1 MLDRR
6 HFQNIAFNISGM
18 VLPMLVGLL
27 VVPDLI
33 HKLGTDRFGVLSISW
48 VLVGYL
54 GLLDLGLARGL
65 TQLLA
70 KQTAANIAPE
80 IRASF
85 ARHVRRWML
94 GLGSGWVLLMLVL
107 TPWITHTGLQM
118 PVGLRS
124 EATAGWFCIAL
135 SVPLFMWA
143 ASSIGVLEAYG
154 RFAAV
159 NAVRIPMGIATF
171 LVPWGI
177 AHWTSHLGIVLGGL
191 LCVRLAAAVAFATLS
206 QRHFSG
212 GNIVLDSSTLRE
224 VLAFGSW
231 LTVSNLVGPVLAY
244 FDRFAIGALL
254 SMTAVTYYTVPFDVL
269 SRLPSIP
276 VAMMGVFFPML
287 TQAHGLDRKN
297 SAQMSYM
304 VLAANQLLIGFWV
317 PGLIVC
323 GLLGKSLLTWWVGA
337 EIAQESYSVW
347 AWISVGVLI
356 NGFAHIPYTL
366 LHSTG
371 RTDLTAKFHIAEL
384 IPYLLALWWALLNFG
399 IVGAAAVW
407 TLRVAFDTALLYA
420 AVVRLFPTLRLAC
433 VTASAWTAGAAAVLT
448 LGLYE
453 VSRGPASLIS
463 HPLLIVL
470 TAILW
475 SGYQLKKL
483 LKNRL

>member
-1 MLDRR
+1 
-6 HFQNIAFNISGM
+6 
-18 VLPMLVGLL
+18 MLVGLL

-48 VLVGYL
+48 VLIGYL

-70 KQTAANIAPE
+70 KQIAAKIAPE

-94 GLGSGWVLLMLVL
+94 SLGLGWVLLMLVL
-107 TPWITHTGLQM
+107 TPWIMHAGLQM
-118 PVGLRS
+118 PDGLHS

-206 QRHFSG
+206 QRHFKG
-212 GNIVLDSSTLRE
+212 GSIALESSKLKE

-254 SMTAVTYYTVPFDVL
+254 SVTAVTYYTVPFDVL

-287 TQAHGLDRKN
+287 TQAHGLHQKD
-297 SAQMSYM
+297 SSQMAHM
-304 VLAANQLLIGFWV
+304 VAAANQLLVGFWV

-323 GLLGKSLLTWWVGA
+323 GLLGKPLLTWWVGA
-337 EIAQESYSVW
+337 EIAQASYSVW

-366 LHSTG
+366 LHSAG
-371 RTDLTAKFHIAEL
+371 RTDLTAKFHLAEL

-407 TLRVAFDTALLYA
+407 TLRVAFDTALLYTGVA
-420 AVVRLFPTLRLAC
+420 YLFPPLRLAC
-433 VTASAWTAGAAAVLT
+433 VTGFAWTAGTAAVLT

-453 VSRGPASLIS
+453 ISRGSASLIS
-463 HPLLIVL
+463 HPLLIML
-470 TAILW
+470 AAILW

-483 LKNRL
+483 LKIDYDSSRTRKS